1 MFRVYGLG
9 LSSSFDRLRRCFGGF
24 VVLQG
29 SAGLPS
35 VLGMLVDP
43 TTYCVEGWAL

>member
-29 SAGLPS
+29 STGLPS
-35 VLGMLVDP
+35 GFGYACGSNNLLR
-43 TTYCVEGWAL
+43 